1 MTGAGMKATVALLVV
16 FLCALAGPVGRG
28 GAVAAPASGGPR
40 EQPLVADLSKHLV
53 AITAGFSGTDVLLFG
68 ATDGPGD
75 IILVVRGPIHPQ
87 VIRRKGKVGGV
98 MWVNQDYVTVENAPS
113 FYYVA
118 STRPLEDLVGPNTL
132 DRHQIGMEHLDLVLS
147 DVTIGETENEFKQAL
162 FRLKQDQGLYSYAP
176 GTVTQLANRLFRS
189 ELHFPSNVPTGTY
202 LVEVYLVRDNDVVNA
217 EITPLIIGKAGLG
230 ADLYLFAHEHSA
242 WYGLGAILLAVVAGW
257 TAGALFRRG

>member
-1 MTGAGMKATVALLVV
+1 MIRAVMSL
-16 FLCALAGPVGRG
+16 LCAVFTLLLAV
-28 GAVAAPASGGPR
+28 PAQAQGSGGR
-40 EQPLVADLSKHLV
+40 EQPLVADLSKHLI

-87 VIRRKGKVGGV
+87 VIRRKGKVGGTV
-98 MWVNQDYVTVENAPS
+98 WVNQDYVTFENAPS

-132 DRHQIGMEHLDLVLS
+132 SRHQIGMENLDLLLS
-147 DVTIGETENEFKQAL
+147 DLTIGESEEEFRSAL
-162 FRLKQDQGLYSYAP
+162 FRLKQEQGLYSYAP
-176 GTVTQLANRLFRS
+176 GTVAQLANRLFRS

-202 LVEVYLVRDNDVVNA
+202 LVEVYLVRDRDVVNA
-217 EITPLIIGKAGLG
+217 EITPLIIGKAGFG

-242 WYGLGAILLAVVAGW
+242 WYGVGAILLAVAAGW
-257 TAGALFRRG
+257 MAGALFRR

>member
-1 MTGAGMKATVALLVV
+1 MRRKGRFFSLTALLPAV
-16 FLCALAGPVGRG
+16 LVGLLVLPLT
-28 GAVAAPASGGPR
+28 ADAANTPR

-53 AITAGFSGTDVLLFG
+53 AITTGFSGTDVLLFG

-75 IILVVRGPIHPQ
+75 IILVVRGPVTQQI
-87 VIRRKGKVGGV
+87 VRRKGKVGGL

-113 FYYVA
+113 FYSVA
-118 STRPLEDLVGPNTL
+118 STRPLEDLVGPATL
-132 DRHQIGMEHLDLVLS
+132 DRHQIGMTHLDLELS
-147 DVTIGETENEFKQAL
+147 DLTLGETEEEFRSAL
-162 FRLKQDQGLYSYAP
+162 FRLKEEQGLYSYAP

-217 EITPLIIGKAGLG
+217 EITPLIIGKAGFG

-242 WYGLGAILLAVVAGW
+242 WYGVGAILLAVVAGW
-257 TAGALFRRG
+257 AAGALFRRS